1 MSSCLLSLE
10 NVVLLIGPSF
20 QAELRIRG
28 GTEDNSTRTSHIAEH
43 TYVVTPH

>member
-20 QAELRIRG
+20 QAELQTRG
-28 GTEDNSTRTSHIAEH
+28 GIEDNSTRTSLISEQKHML
-43 TYVVTPH
+43 